1 MKCMMNEACAALN
14 AALSDAIM
22 MAESNRSWMVQ
33 GGGIALDMSIALAAL
48 RAKVRRAQGG
58 ACVVMVEEW
67 QGKVQWLYANART

>member
-1 MKCMMNEACAALN
+1 MMNEACAALN

-22 MAESNRSWMVQ
+22 MAKSNRSWMVQ
-33 GGGIALDMSIALAAL
+33 GGGLALDMSIALAAL